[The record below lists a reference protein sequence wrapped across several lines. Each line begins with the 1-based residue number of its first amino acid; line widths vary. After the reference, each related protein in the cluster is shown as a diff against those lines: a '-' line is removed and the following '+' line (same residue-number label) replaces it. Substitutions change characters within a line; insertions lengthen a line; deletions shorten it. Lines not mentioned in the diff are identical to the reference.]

1 MGTRVEWGQV
11 PWWRERKDVEAD
23 LILHKAV
30 SWQEAVSPENR
41 ISGGILIP
49 NQVNPKPQ
57 RPEGIPSRGS
67 SWYRVQCLQR
77 AQGMYRGCSL
87 DYGIAR
93 SHALLRLGHHWCGVR
108 TIKGFYITLG
118 RRGILIACL

>member
-49 NQVNPKPQ
+49 NHSYPKATKTGRDSFKGQLLVSSSVSAESPGHVQ
-57 RPEGIPSRGS
+57 R
-67 SWYRVQCLQR
+67 
-77 AQGMYRGCSL
+77 
-87 DYGIAR
+87 
-93 SHALLRLGHHWCGVR
+93 LLSGLWDS
-108 TIKGFYITLG
+108 T
-118 RRGILIACL
+118 